1 MQSVVVP
8 ALEHSQEA
16 IPWQGNWCKSDLM
29 CIGMVQED
37 ATEHIAAVLTRIK
50 PEYLVCLPCVPLHRD
65 PAYGSHPAKLAADTR
80 TSLGAPLLMV

>member
-1 MQSVVVP
+1 MQSIVLP

-16 IPWQGNWCKSDLM
+16 IHWEGNSFKPDLM

-50 PEYLVCLPCVPLHRD
+50 PEYLVCLPSVPLQ
-65 PAYGSHPAKLAADTR
+65 
-80 TSLGAPLLMV
+80 